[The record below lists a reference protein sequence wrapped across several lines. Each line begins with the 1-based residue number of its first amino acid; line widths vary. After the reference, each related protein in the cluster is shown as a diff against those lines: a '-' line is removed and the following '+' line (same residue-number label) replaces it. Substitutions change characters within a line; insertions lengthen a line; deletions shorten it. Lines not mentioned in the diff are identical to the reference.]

1 MPLPYWPHPSH
12 NLSDDD
18 ERSPLRWNIM
28 VIHHI
33 MEVLQYDD
41 YDKCSL
47 GFQEVKGYDSTAIH
61 LDHMLSLFPKSVLHL
76 IMIPPS
82 SSLASRGSKLYIASA
97 VCVLWDQLICLCWRM
112 TVWKRFARSFLSI
125 VCILLA
131 WPFTILQND
140 NITISWDFLRL
151 TAPAALPRH
160 LGAVSLKKNLMILW
174 YYHFVI

>member
-1 MPLPYWPHPSH
+1 MLLPYWPHPSH

-97 VCVLWDQLICLCWRM
+97 VCVLWDQLICSCWRM
-112 TVWKRFARSFLSI
+112 TVWRKRFARSFLSI
-125 VCILLA
+125 VCILYLTRHK
-131 WPFTILQND
+131 WRETIFYPTACHNACTKMGRYMSRRFM
-140 NITISWDFLRL
+140 IT
-151 TAPAALPRH
+151 T
-160 LGAVSLKKNLMILW
+160 
-174 YYHFVI
+174 

>member
-18 ERSPLRWNIM
+18 ERSPLRWKIT

-47 GFQEVKGYDSTAIH
+47 GFQEVKGYDSAIH

-97 VCVLWDQLICLCWRM
+97 VCIMGPTHLFMLTHDSMEKVCQEFSPDSLYIISNKTQ
-112 TVWKRFARSFLSI
+112 VKRNHFLSH
-125 VCILLA
+125 C
-131 WPFTILQND
+131 
-140 NITISWDFLRL
+140 
-151 TAPAALPRH
+151 LP
-160 LGAVSLKKNLMILW
+160 
-174 YYHFVI
+174 